1 MDGKGNLLKPCSA
14 SARLD
19 GLNMIRMMFPSP
31 ESDVL
36 NNYTMESLM
45 DGCTAGGY
53 LRKRIMSKVKHIYVL
68 YIQISI
74 FVHRLHLCDSH
85 V

>member
-1 MDGKGNLLKPCSA
+1 MDGEDNVLMPCSA

-19 GLNMIRMMFPSP
+19 GLNMIRKMFPSP

-36 NNYTMESLM
+36 NKCTMESLM
-45 DGCTAGGY
+45 DRCIAGGY
-53 LRKRIMSKVKHIYVL
+53 PRKTIMSKVKHIYVL

-74 FVHRLHLCDSH
+74 FLHRLHLRDSH

>member
-1 MDGKGNLLKPCSA
+1 MDGEDNLLMPCSA

-19 GLNMIRMMFPSP
+19 GLNMIRMMFPST

-36 NNYTMESLM
+36 NKCAMECLM
-45 DGCTAGGY
+45 DGCTVVGSP
-53 LRKRIMSKVKHIYVL
+53 RKTIMSKVKHIYML
-68 YIQISI
+68 YIHIST
-74 FVHRLHLCDSH
+74 FLHRLHLRDSH